1 MAHINELIDFTVVVY
16 IVRRNQVLL
25 INHKKL
31 KKWLPLG
38 GHIELDEDPEEAAL
52 REAKEESG
60 FDIEIIAEKPEVSD
74 PLNKILFRPEYLD
87 IHKVGGEHRHVGIV
101 YFARIKRGKI
111 KLAEL
116 EHNDIRWFSLK
127 DLESEKLNLGP
138 AIKFYAEKALAKL
151 SS

>member
-1 MAHINELIDFTVVVY
+1 MPHINDLIDFTVVVY
-16 IVRRNQVLL
+16 IVRQNKVLL
-25 INHKKL
+25 INHKQL

-38 GHIELDEDPEEAAL
+38 GHIELDEDPEEAAI

-60 FDIEIIAEKPEVSD
+60 FDIEIVAKKPEIKDES
-74 PLNKILFRPEYLD
+74 NKLLFRPEYLD

-101 YFARIKRGKI
+101 YFARVKSGKL

-116 EHNDIRWFSLK
+116 EHSDIGWFSLK
-127 DLESEKLNLGP
+127 DLESKKLNLGQ
-138 AIKFYAEKALAKL
+138 AIKFYAKKALEKL